1 MKRVAILQ
9 SSYIPWKGYFDI
21 IASVDEFVLYDSVQY
36 TKDWRN
42 RNKIKTPNGPQ
53 WLTIPVH
60 HKFSNLIQ
68 DVHTT
73 NTTWKKDHWKSIQ
86 RNYSKSKHFSEIK
99 DHVESL
105 YEQCHHT
112 RLSDINRYFLSHICE
127 MIGINTPITDSSQ
140 YKHEGDR
147 NQKLLMIC
155 QAAGADTYLSGPAA
169 KQYLDVDLF
178 AKNNIQVEWMDYS
191 NYLPYTQPWGD
202 FIHEVSIIDLLFNE
216 GDNAIRFMKA
226 NHIKNI

>member
-1 MKRVAILQ
+1 
-9 SSYIPWKGYFDI
+9 
-21 IASVDEFVLYDSVQY
+21 
-36 TKDWRN
+36 
-42 RNKIKTPNGPQ
+42 
-53 WLTIPVH
+53 
-60 HKFSNLIQ
+60 
-68 DVHTT
+68 
-73 NTTWKKDHWKSIQ
+73 
-86 RNYSKSKHFSEIK
+86 
-99 DHVESL
+99 
-105 YEQCHHT
+105 
-112 RLSDINRYFLSHICE
+112 
-127 MIGINTPITDSSQ
+127 
-140 YKHEGDR
+140 
-147 NQKLLMIC
+147 MIC